1 MPLIRHTVKEQIE
14 TIMENTTEHK
24 LAKPDKSLADYIYC
38 FSALQNL
45 SDINQG
51 VIIPNG
57 RIDLAFFKT
66 ADNQFRISL
75 IGLETRPKLL
85 PKQAISKFFAVSFNP
100 LAVEYILN
108 DSIADILNNGRIL
121 PDNFWGFSVGDLD
134 DFDTFCK
141 KVSQTIQS
149 ILPNEIDDRKRR
161 LFELIFASNGQ
172 ITVKE
177 LSEKVFWSSRQMNQY
192 FNQQFG
198 LSVKAY
204 CNILR
209 FQASLSQI
217 KEGKLF
223 PQLNFYDQSHFI
235 KEIKKYSG
243 ASPKELHKNKNS
255 RFLQFSVI
263 NTK

>member
-1 MPLIRHTVKEQIE
+1 MDNVTV
-14 TIMENTTEHK
+14 HK

-38 FSALQNL
+38 FSALQNP
-45 SDINQG
+45 SNINQG

-57 RIDLAFFKT
+57 RIDLSFSKT
-66 ADNQFRISL
+66 IDNQFNISL
-75 IGLETRPKLL
+75 IGLETQPKLL
-85 PKQAISKFFAVSFNP
+85 STQAISIFFSVSFNP

-108 DSIADILNNGRIL
+108 HSIADILNNEKKF
-121 PDNFWGFSVGDLD
+121 PDTFWDFSVNDLE

-141 KVSQTIQS
+141 KISQKIQS
-149 ILPNEIDDRKRR
+149 LLPKVIDDRKRK
-161 LFELIFASNGQ
+161 LFELLFATNGE
-172 ITVKE
+172 ISVKE

-198 LSVKAY
+198 LSLKAY

-217 KEGKLF
+217 KEGELF

-235 KEIKKYSG
+235 KEIKKHSG
-243 ASPKELHKNKNS
+243 VSPKELYKNQNS
-255 RFLQFSVI
+255 RFLQFSI
-263 NTK
+263 IDPK